1 MEPDHW
7 RFSDI
12 DLMAIVFMTDPETGR
27 CALFDENG
35 SSGDFDDPNSAR
47 NAPLNS
53 PASHLDKVYFHSDF
67 DYLDVSHG
75 PTVVTVNHSAVSV
88 GSPPAGQPFRFGFTT
103 AAADRLLLTHS
114 LGYAPLALVIYDDNV
129 CWPGMPVQSDGG
141 GGARFV
147 TAYSTST
154 EIRLYEFASVGSSD
168 LAATSLDYTVIVFKD
183 PPAPSGDVLMDFDP
197 STGVVKMGLG
207 KFESSRRYLQVVDG
221 GSPFGLSLGRT
232 IDLNNGAPR
241 AVRPD
246 GTTFNP
252 VPSSLQLGLSRFG
265 LTGANWGYVYGSSMA
280 YGGSFTGSGAIQVQ
294 AP

>member
-1 MEPDHW
+1 MAGYFRASRLADAVAIYDEAPGGGDKT
-7 RFSDI
+7 DI
-12 DLMAIVFMTDPETGR
+12 NALRHRPLLDP
-27 CALFDENG
+27 AAWLAN
-35 SSGDFDDPNSAR
+35 
-47 NAPLNS
+47 
-53 PASHLDKVYFHSDF
+53 VYFHSDL
-67 DYLDVSHG
+67 DYMEVSHG
-75 PTVVTVNHSAVSV
+75 PTTVTVNHSAVSV

-114 LGYAPLALVIYDDNV
+114 LGYAPLAMVVYDDNV
-129 CWPGMPVQSDGG
+129 CWPGMPVQADGS

-147 TAYSTST
+147 TAYSTAT

-168 LAATSLDYTVIVFKD
+168 LGATSLDYTVIVFKD
-183 PPAPSGDVLMDFDP
+183 PPAPSGNVLFHVDP
-197 STGVVKMGLG
+197 ANDKVTMARG
-207 KFESSRRYLQVVDG
+207 KFDSTRRYLQVVAG

-265 LTGANWGYVYGSSMA
+265 LTGTDWGYSYGSPMA
-280 YGGSFTGSGAIQVQ
+280 YGGSFTGPGAIQVQ